1 MQEILHLIHEMSP
14 YLLLGFFIAGL
25 MHAFVPGR
33 LYSQY
38 LSGNDLRSVLYAALF
53 GIPLPLCSCGVIPTA
68 MSLRK
73 EGASR
78 GATTAFLIATPQT
91 GVDSIFATYSLLGLP
106 FAIVRPVAALVT
118 SVFGGMMTNRFAPL
132 ETEAQKAAVDAEIS
146 KATCTI
152 EAQQPSFLGKL
163 SIAFRYGF
171 VDMLRD
177 IGKWLLM
184 GLVVAGL
191 ITLFVPDNFFVQFAE
206 IPFLSYIVVLLI
218 AIPMYVC
225 ATGSIPI
232 AAALMLKGL
241 SPGAALI
248 LLMAGP
254 AANMASVLVVHRA
267 LGRRNL
273 IVYLAS
279 LILGAVGFALLIDYA
294 LPRTWF
300 THFAAPTEAS
310 CHMETPWFQWASTL
324 LLGALLIYVF
334 IALPL
339 WRKLHPQTEWTID
352 HASSSATLVR
362 KFAVEGMTCN
372 HCRNHVERAILGVEG
387 VTQATVSLEDAEA
400 QIIGTAS
407 DEALLQAVAEIGY
420 QLKPKSE

>member
-1 MQEILHLIHEMSP
+1 M
-14 YLLLGFFIAGL
+14 
-25 MHAFVPGR
+25 MH
-33 LYSQY
+33 
-38 LSGNDLRSVLYAALF
+38 
-53 GIPLPLCSCGVIPTA
+53 
-68 MSLRK
+68 
-73 EGASR
+73 
-78 GATTAFLIATPQT
+78 
-91 GVDSIFATYSLLGLP
+91 
-106 FAIVRPVAALVT
+106 
-118 SVFGGMMTNRFAPL
+118 
-132 ETEAQKAAVDAEIS
+132 
-146 KATCTI
+146 
-152 EAQQPSFLGKL
+152 
-163 SIAFRYGF
+163 
-171 VDMLRD
+171 D

-206 IPFLSYIVVLLI
+206 IPFLSYFVVLLI

-300 THFAAPTEAS
+300 THFSMPTEAS
-310 CHMETPWFQWASTL
+310 SHIETPWFQWASTL

-339 WRKLHPQTEWTID
+339 WRKLYPQT
-352 HASSSATLVR
+352 
-362 KFAVEGMTCN
+362 
-372 HCRNHVERAILGVEG
+372 
-387 VTQATVSLEDAEA
+387 
-400 QIIGTAS
+400 
-407 DEALLQAVAEIGY
+407 
-420 QLKPKSE
+420 

>member
-1 MQEILHLIHEMSP
+1 MCI
-14 YLLLGFFIAGL
+14 
-25 MHAFVPGR
+25 R
-33 LYSQY
+33 
-38 LSGNDLRSVLYAALF
+38 
-53 GIPLPLCSCGVIPTA
+53 
-68 MSLRK
+68 
-73 EGASR
+73 
-78 GATTAFLIATPQT
+78 
-91 GVDSIFATYSLLGLP
+91 DS
-106 FAIVRPVAALVT
+106 
-118 SVFGGMMTNRFAPL
+118 
-132 ETEAQKAAVDAEIS
+132 
-146 KATCTI
+146 
-152 EAQQPSFLGKL
+152 
-163 SIAFRYGF
+163 
-171 VDMLRD
+171 
-177 IGKWLLM
+177 
-184 GLVVAGL
+184 
-191 ITLFVPDNFFVQFAE
+191 
-206 IPFLSYIVVLLI
+206 LSYIVVLLI

-352 HASSSATLVR
+352 QSSSSATLVR

-420 QLKPKSE
+420 QLKPKAE

>member
-1 MQEILHLIHEMSP
+1 MQEILRLIHEMSP

-25 MHAFVPGR
+25 MHAFVPGQ
-33 LYSQY
+33 LYSKF
-38 LSGNDLRSVLYAALF
+38 LSGNNLRSVLYAALF

-106 FAIVRPVAALVT
+106 FAILRPVAALVT
-118 SVFGGMMTNRFAPL
+118 SVFGGTMVNRFATT
-132 ETEAQKAAVDAEIS
+132 ETDAQKAAVEAEIKS
-146 KATCTI
+146 ASCAI
-152 EAQQPSFLGKL
+152 ERKHT
-163 SIAFRYGF
+163 SILAKMGIALRYGF
-171 VDMLRD
+171 VDMMRD
-177 IGKWLLM
+177 IGKWLLI

-191 ITLFVPDNFFVQFAE
+191 ITIQFTE

-254 AANMASVLVVHRA
+254 AANMASVLVIHRA

-273 IVYLAS
+273 VVYLAS
-279 LILGAVGFALLIDYA
+279 LVLGALGFALLIDYA
-294 LPRTWF
+294 FPREWF
-300 THFAAPTEAS
+300 THFSTPTDA
-310 CHMETPWFQWASTL
+310 CHHIETPWFQWASTL
-324 LLGALLIYVF
+324 LLGALLIYTF
-334 IALPL
+334 IVLPL
-339 WRKLHPQTEWTID
+339 WRKLYPQNNF
-352 HASSSATLVR
+352 ASQQSEDEASFVR
-362 KFAVEGMTCN
+362 KFSVEGMTCN
-372 HCRNHVERAILGVEG
+372 HCRNHVEKAILGVEG
-387 VTQATVSLEDAEA
+387 VTQASVSLEDGEA
-400 QIIGTAS
+400 HIMGTAS
-407 DEALLQAVAEIGY
+407 DEDIIKAVAEIGY
-420 QLKPKSE
+420 QLHPKS